1 MGFIIW
7 YKVKFHEQSAGA
19 GGLLAQIASV
29 LPFGASLPFSVSNDV
44 LGGKYI
50 LDANITLTMVEG
62 AKASSFSIVL
72 TNLPADAIDM
82 LKSKQAEGL
91 KNCKP
96 LLVDISLGYFGETP
110 NNPTMVGA
118 ITSIK
123 DASDE
128 QSGLSKTTIQGYEL
142 GAFQLRTK
150 YEFTKSWKTVK
161 LDEILKEIIKDTEV
175 TIDDK
180 SHIDTDAQTLD
191 NYTLPGAADTKK
203 NLSAMTALK
212 NFASDASRK
221 ISVPVVVIDKTLYI
235 GSSVGTQSAP
245 VHFSPDDNLISAEQK
260 IDQQQESD
268 DNRNLCQVPPII
280 SYQATTLGHSGL
292 RVGQKAFLDIE
303 PAPVG
308 TLRITELKHKFSTS
322 SGYTC
327 EMTVS
332 VAETGKLVSNTTGAS
347 AVADSVQKKAQA
359 EQSQAI
365 DVGEVKT
372 YDEKKHNATLN
383 YGQKPEQKDTAPSVQ
398 TKVNDKVQLF
408 NKPFASLFA
417 WHKCGLIVP
426 VYPGMRA
433 LLAHNQNLTNDA
445 IVTGF
450 LWPDQPEY
458 TRPKNEPG
466 DYWLCL
472 PTQLDGN
479 NQPTGKGVNDLT
491 DKSGARVIQA
501 KGLHIYV
508 GEKDLPDVG
517 TRPSTPDPKTLV
529 IEHESGTKITIAN
542 DGAIKIET
550 QGKDISLTNGQ
561 GTLTLAGSGDIS
573 LQNSGVTLK
582 LGSAGVE
589 VS

>member
-7 YKVKFHEQSAGA
+7 YKVKFHEQNAGA
-19 GGLLAQIASV
+19 GGLLSQIASV

-50 LDANITLTMVEG
+50 LDADITLTMTEG
-62 AKASSFSIVL
+62 AKASSFSITL
-72 TNLPADAIDM
+72 TNLPTDAIEM

-91 KNCKP
+91 KNCQP

-110 NNPTMVGA
+110 DDATMVGA

-123 DASDE
+123 DSSDA
-128 QSGLSKTTIQGYEL
+128 QSGLSKTIIQGFEI
-142 GAFQLRTK
+142 GAFNLRTN
-150 YEFTKSWKTVK
+150 YEFTPYWKTVN
-161 LDEILKEIIKDTEV
+161 
-175 TIDDK
+175 IDDLLK
-180 SHIDTDAQTLD
+180 DLVDGTGVKVADQSHVDIEQQTLND
-191 NYTLPGAADTKK
+191 YTISSVSEEK
-203 NLSAMTALK
+203 NDLSAMTALK
-212 NFASDASRK
+212 KFVSDAVRK
-221 ISVPVVVIDKTLYI
+221 ISVPVVIIDNTLYI
-235 GSSVGTQSAP
+235 GSSVGAKAAP
-245 VHFSPDDNLISAEQK
+245 ISFSPEENIISVEQQM
-260 IDQQQESD
+260 DQQQENDETRDPCKS
-268 DNRNLCQVPPII
+268 PPII
-280 SYQATTLGHSGL
+280 SYHVVTLGHSGL
-292 RVGQKAFLDIE
+292 RVGQKASLDIQ
-303 PAPVG
+303 PAPFG
-308 TLRITELKHKFSTS
+308 NLRITDLKHKFLTA

-327 EMTVS
+327 DMTVS
-332 VAETGKLVSNTTGAS
+332 IVEPGKVVSSNKGAA
-347 AVADSVQKKAQA
+347 AVANGVQKKAQA

-372 YDEKKHNATLN
+372 YDEKKHKATLN

-398 TKVNDKVQLF
+398 TKVNDKAQLI
-408 NKPFASLFA
+408 NKPLASLFA

-426 VYPGMRA
+426 IYPGMRA

-472 PTQLDGN
+472 PTKLDGN

-491 DKSGARVIQA
+491 DKSGIRVIQA

-550 QGKDISLTNGQ
+550 QEKDISLTNGQ